1 MFFKNSYMT
10 LFAATLLAASV
21 AFAFAQSNTV
31 SDTSS
36 ATTGK
41 GNSAWSK
48 PDIESEPPTPNGG
61 LSSGAHKG
69 NESPTH
75 AGNSANGQNQSEE
88 FEGKSAS
95 RNDLWAIDA

>member
-48 PDIESEPPTPNGG
+48 PDIESEPPTPSGG
-61 LSSGAHKG
+61 LTSGAHKG

-88 FEGKSAS
+88 LKENQ
-95 RNDLWAIDA
+95 RRAITDGQ